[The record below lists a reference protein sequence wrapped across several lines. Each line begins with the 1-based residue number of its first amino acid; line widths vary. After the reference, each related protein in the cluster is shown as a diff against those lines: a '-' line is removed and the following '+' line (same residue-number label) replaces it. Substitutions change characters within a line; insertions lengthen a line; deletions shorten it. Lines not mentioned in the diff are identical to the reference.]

1 MRMIKNITFYAL
13 ILMLFFSFTC
23 TVLQQEISTGSKIKD
38 VYIYPNSAMLTRQ
51 ALIELDSGLYRVVID
66 DILEKFDE
74 KTIKAEL
81 EDNNNELAKIKGV
94 SVETVYVEEE
104 QSIRI
109 KQLQDEIKELEKKI
123 RIITMQKN
131 SLQDKKEFLNSI
143 IYLFQEQRTK
153 QDSTNTI
160 PSTEQLEAI
169 YNFLDKKLSV
179 NYEQL
184 LNQDFQ
190 IESYQDKVALLQKR
204 LQQISNEQRETKKVI
219 GLDLEVYQ
227 KTNVSIL
234 VSYLLNNGI
243 NWRPVYD
250 IKTDLKNDKIA
261 IVTYALIG
269 QSTGIDW
276 ENVQISLSTA
286 RPTVSGQLPP
296 IDPWFLRPYKIDE
309 NIQKSVE
316 MLPMFARG
324 EYDAVS
330 EDIVVEEEEQL
341 IPVEYKGTSVTYKI
355 PQSVS
360 IPSGSSQE
368 KVFIS
373 EDKLNGQFNY
383 RAYPRKSS
391 FVYFNVYVD
400 NNLDIPLLPGE
411 MNIFIEGGFTGNT
424 SIGYIPPG
432 NDFDVSL
439 GIAENLK
446 VKRELVKKF
455 RDETLI
461 ATIPSSKIAT
471 KYEYKI
477 TIENYQ
483 DIQSLCHTFENMPVS
498 EDDRIQVNI
507 DKISKEPQV
516 KNWED
521 KEGVWMWEVLL
532 EPQEKSEISITYSVI
547 HPRDIQIIDLP

>member
-1 MRMIKNITFYAL
+1 MRIIKNIAFCAL
-13 ILMLFFSFTC
+13 ILALFFSFTC
-23 TVLQQEISTGSKIKD
+23 TALQQEISVDSKINH
-38 VYIYPNSAMLTRQ
+38 VYIYPNSAMLTRE
-51 ALIELDSGLYRVVID
+51 AVLELDKGLYRIVFD
-66 DILEKFDE
+66 DILEQFDE
-74 KTIKAEL
+74 NTIKAEL
-81 EDNNNELAKIKGV
+81 ENTSNELVKIKGV

-104 QSIRI
+104 PSIRI
-109 KQLQDEIKELEKKI
+109 KQLQDEIAELEKKI
-123 RIITMQKN
+123 RIITIQKN

-143 IYLFQEQRTK
+143 VYLFQEQKTTE
-153 QDSTNTI
+153 DTIIAI
-160 PSTEQLEAI
+160 PSTDQLEEI
-169 YNFLDKKLSV
+169 YTFLDEKLRV

-190 IESYQDKVALLQKR
+190 IESFKDRIALLQKR

-219 GLDLEVYQ
+219 ALDLEVYQ
-227 KTNVSIL
+227 NTNVRIL
-234 VSYLLNNGI
+234 VSYLLNKGI
-243 NWRPVYD
+243 NWHPIYD
-250 IKTDLKNDKIA
+250 LKTDLKNDIIA
-261 IVTYALIG
+261 IVNYALIG
-269 QSTGIDW
+269 QSTGMDW
-276 ENVQISLSTA
+276 ENVHISLSTA

-296 IDPWFLRPYKIDE
+296 IDPWFLRPYQVDE
-309 NIQKSVE
+309 NIQKSVGMP
-316 MLPMFARG
+316 MLARG
-324 EYDAVS
+324 ELDAVF
-330 EDIVVEEEEQL
+330 EDSITEEEDQL

-355 PQSVS
+355 PQKVS
-360 IPSGSSQE
+360 IPSGTSRE
-368 KVFIS
+368 KVLIS
-373 EDKLNGQFNY
+373 EDELSGQFNY
-383 RAYPRKSS
+383 RAYPRKSP
-391 FVYFNVYVD
+391 FVYFNVYVE
-400 NNLDIPLLPGE
+400 NNLAIPLLPGE

-432 NDFDVSL
+432 NNFDISL

-483 DIQSLCHTFENMPVS
+483 DMQSLCHIFESIPVS

-521 KEGVWMWEVLL
+521 KEGIWMWEVLL
-532 EPQEKSEISITYSVI
+532 EPQEKDEISFTYSII
-547 HPRDIQIIDLP
+547 HPRDLQIIDLP

>member
-1 MRMIKNITFYAL
+1 MRIMKNIAFYAL
-13 ILMLFFSFTC
+13 ILVLFFSFTC
-23 TVLQQEISTGSKIKD
+23 TVLQQEINVGSKINH
-38 VYIYPNSAMLTRQ
+38 VYIYPNSAILARE
-51 ALIELDSGLYRVVID
+51 AVLELDKGFYSIVFD
-66 DILEKFDE
+66 DILEQFDE
-74 KTIKAEL
+74 NTIKAEL
-81 EDNNNELAKIKGV
+81 EGVDDELANIKGV
-94 SVETVYVEEE
+94 SVETVYIEEE
-104 QSIRI
+104 PSIRI
-109 KQLQDEIKELEKKI
+109 KQLQNEIQELEKNI

-153 QDSTNTI
+153 EDSTISI
-160 PSTEQLEAI
+160 PSTEQLEEI
-169 YNFLDKKLSV
+169 YNFLDEKLRI

-190 IESYQDKVALLQKR
+190 IESYKDRVALLQKR
-204 LQQISNEQRETKKVI
+204 LQQISNERRETKKVI
-219 GLDLEVYQ
+219 GLDLEVFQ
-227 KTNVSIL
+227 KTNISIL
-234 VSYLLNNGI
+234 VSYLLNDGI

-250 IKTDLKNDKIA
+250 LKTDLRNDRIA

-269 QSTGIDW
+269 QSTGVDW
-276 ENVQISLSTA
+276 KNVQISLSTA
-286 RPTVSGQLPP
+286 RPTISGQLPP
-296 IDPWFLRPYKIDE
+296 IDSWFLRPYQIDE
-309 NIQKSVE
+309 NIQKSVGI
-316 MLPMFARG
+316 MPMSARG
-324 EYDAVS
+324 ELDAVY
-330 EDIVVEEEEQL
+330 EDSVAEEEEQL

-355 PQSVS
+355 PQKVSV
-360 IPSGSSQE
+360 PSGTSRE
-368 KVFIS
+368 KVMIS
-373 EDKLNGQFNY
+373 EDELSGQFNY
-383 RAYPRKSS
+383 RAYPRKSP
-391 FVYFNVYVD
+391 FVYFNVFVD
-400 NNLDIPLLPGE
+400 NNLAVPLLPGE
-411 MNIFIEGGFTGNT
+411 MNIFLEGGFTGNT

-446 VKRELVKKF
+446 VERELVKKF

-483 DIQSLCHTFENMPVS
+483 DMEAVCHIFESIPVS

-507 DKISKEPQV
+507 DNISKEPQV

-532 EPQEKSEISITYSVI
+532 EPQEKDEISIIYSVI
-547 HPRDIQIIDLP
+547 HPRDIEIIGLP

>member
-1 MRMIKNITFYAL
+1 MRIIKNIAFCAL
-13 ILMLFFSFTC
+13 ILALFFSFTC
-23 TVLQQEISTGSKIKD
+23 TALQQEISVDSKINH
-38 VYIYPNSAMLTRQ
+38 VYIYPNSAMLTRE
-51 ALIELDSGLYRVVID
+51 AVLELDKGLYRIVFD
-66 DILEKFDE
+66 DILEQFDE
-74 KTIKAEL
+74 NSIKAEL
-81 EDNNNELAKIKGV
+81 ENTSNELVKIKGV

-104 QSIRI
+104 PSIRI
-109 KQLQDEIKELEKKI
+109 KQLQDEIAELEKKI
-123 RIITMQKN
+123 RIITIQKN

-143 IYLFQEQRTK
+143 VYLFQEQKTTE
-153 QDSTNTI
+153 DTIIAI
-160 PSTEQLEAI
+160 PSTDQLEEI
-169 YNFLDKKLSV
+169 YTFLDEKLRV

-190 IESYQDKVALLQKR
+190 IESFKDRIALLQKR

-219 GLDLEVYQ
+219 ALDLEVYQ
-227 KTNVSIL
+227 NTNVRIL
-234 VSYLLNNGI
+234 VSYLLNKGI
-243 NWRPVYD
+243 NWHPIYD
-250 IKTDLKNDKIA
+250 LKTDLKNDIIA
-261 IVTYALIG
+261 IVNYALIG
-269 QSTGIDW
+269 QSTGMDW
-276 ENVQISLSTA
+276 ENVHISLSTA

-296 IDPWFLRPYKIDE
+296 IDPWFLRPYQVDE
-309 NIQKSVE
+309 NIQKSVGMP
-316 MLPMFARG
+316 MLARG
-324 EYDAVS
+324 ELDAVF
-330 EDIVVEEEEQL
+330 EDSITEEEDQL

-355 PQSVS
+355 PQKVS
-360 IPSGSSQE
+360 IPSGTSRE
-368 KVFIS
+368 KVLIS
-373 EDKLNGQFNY
+373 EDELSGQFNY
-383 RAYPRKSS
+383 RAYPRKSP
-391 FVYFNVYVD
+391 FVYFNVYVE
-400 NNLDIPLLPGE
+400 NNLAIPLLPGE

-432 NDFDVSL
+432 NNFDISL

-483 DIQSLCHTFENMPVS
+483 DMQSLCHIFESIPVS

-521 KEGVWMWEVLL
+521 KEGIWMWEVLL
-532 EPQEKSEISITYSVI
+532 EPQEKDEISFTYSII
-547 HPRDIQIIDLP
+547 HPRDLQIIDLP

>member
-1 MRMIKNITFYAL
+1 MRIIKNIAFCAL
-13 ILMLFFSFTC
+13 ILALFFSFTC
-23 TVLQQEISTGSKIKD
+23 TALQQEISVDSKINH
-38 VYIYPNSAMLTRQ
+38 VYIYPNSAMLTRE
-51 ALIELDSGLYRVVID
+51 AVLELDKGLYRIVFD
-66 DILEKFDE
+66 DILEQFDE
-74 KTIKAEL
+74 NTIKAEL
-81 EDNNNELAKIKGV
+81 ENTSNELVKIKGV

-104 QSIRI
+104 PSIRI
-109 KQLQDEIKELEKKI
+109 KQLQDEIAELEKKI
-123 RIITMQKN
+123 RIITIQKN

-143 IYLFQEQRTK
+143 VYLFQEQKTTE
-153 QDSTNTI
+153 DTIIAI
-160 PSTEQLEAI
+160 PSTDQLEEI
-169 YNFLDKKLSV
+169 YTFLDEKLRV

-190 IESYQDKVALLQKR
+190 IESFKDRIALLQKR

-219 GLDLEVYQ
+219 ALDLEVYQ
-227 KTNVSIL
+227 NTNVRIL
-234 VSYLLNNGI
+234 VSYLLNKGI
-243 NWRPVYD
+243 NWHPIYD
-250 IKTDLKNDKIA
+250 LKTDLKNDIIA
-261 IVTYALIG
+261 IVNYALIG
-269 QSTGIDW
+269 QSTGMDW
-276 ENVQISLSTA
+276 ENVHISLSTA

-296 IDPWFLRPYKIDE
+296 IDPWFLRPYQVDE
-309 NIQKSVE
+309 NIQKSVGMP
-316 MLPMFARG
+316 MLARG
-324 EYDAVS
+324 ELDAVF
-330 EDIVVEEEEQL
+330 EDSITEEEDQL

-355 PQSVS
+355 PQKVS
-360 IPSGSSQE
+360 IPSGTSRE
-368 KVFIS
+368 KVLIS
-373 EDKLNGQFNY
+373 EDELSGQFNY
-383 RAYPRKSS
+383 RTYPRKSP
-391 FVYFNVYVD
+391 FVYFNVYVE
-400 NNLDIPLLPGE
+400 NNLAIPLLPGE

-432 NDFDVSL
+432 NNFDISL

-483 DIQSLCHTFENMPVS
+483 DMQSLCHIFESIPVS

-521 KEGVWMWEVLL
+521 KEGIWMWEVLL
-532 EPQEKSEISITYSVI
+532 EPQEKDEISFTYSII
-547 HPRDIQIIDLP
+547 HPRDLQIIDLP